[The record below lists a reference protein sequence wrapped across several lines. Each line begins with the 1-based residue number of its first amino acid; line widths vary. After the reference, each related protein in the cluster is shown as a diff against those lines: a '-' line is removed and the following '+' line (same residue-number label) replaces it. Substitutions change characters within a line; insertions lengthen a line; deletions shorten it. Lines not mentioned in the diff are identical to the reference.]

1 MAASIGRL
9 ILGILAGLVVAWL
22 SIALCEFASVFL
34 HRPPAGVDL
43 RNPQALAAHIA
54 AAPFHAM
61 LLVVIGWS
69 LAAFLGGWVAARI
82 ARHRRV
88 AALVVGAFV
97 VLGVI
102 ANNMMI
108 PHPQWMTITG
118 VVLPIPLAWLAAR
131 MATPQAQR

>member
-1 MAASIGRL
+1 MAANIGRL

-34 HRPPAGVDL
+34 HRPPPGVDL
-43 RNPQALAAHIA
+43 RDPRALAAHID
-54 AAPFHAM
+54 AAPVQAM

-82 ARHRRV
+82 ARRRV

-131 MATPQAQR
+131 LATPQAQR

>member
-1 MAASIGRL
+1 MAANIGRL

-43 RNPQALAAHIA
+43 RDPQARAAHIA
-54 AAPFHAM
+54 AAPFHGM

-69 LAAFLGGWVAARI
+69 LAAFLGGWVAAGI
-82 ARHRRV
+82 ARHRRS

-108 PHPQWMTITG
+108 PHPQWMTIAG
-118 VVLPIPLAWLAAR
+118 IVLPIPLAWLAAR
-131 MATPQAQR
+131 MATPQTPR

>member
-1 MAASIGRL
+1 MVANIGRL
-9 ILGILAGLVVAWL
+9 ILGILAGLVVAWV

-34 HRPPAGVDL
+34 HRPPLGVDL
-43 RNPQALAAHIA
+43 RDPRALAAHID
-54 AAPFHAM
+54 AAPVQAM

-118 VVLPIPLAWLAAR
+118 VVLPIPLAWLATR

>member
-1 MAASIGRL
+1 MAANIGRL

-22 SIALCEFASVFL
+22 SITLCEFASVFL

-43 RNPQALAAHIA
+43 RDPQALAAHIA

-82 ARHRRV
+82 ARHQRW
-88 AALVVGAFV
+88 AALVVGAVV
-97 VLGVI
+97 VLGAI
-102 ANNMMI
+102 ANNMMV
-108 PHPQWMTITG
+108 PHPQWMTIAG
-118 VVLPIPLAWLAAR
+118 IVLPIPLAWLAAR
-131 MATPQAQR
+131 MATPRTPR